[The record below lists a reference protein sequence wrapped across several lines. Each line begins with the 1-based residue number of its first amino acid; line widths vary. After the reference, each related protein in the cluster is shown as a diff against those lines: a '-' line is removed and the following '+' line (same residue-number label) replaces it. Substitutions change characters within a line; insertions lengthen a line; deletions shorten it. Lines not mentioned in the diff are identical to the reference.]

1 MQYDICIKCTEKS
14 VLIAALAPYG
24 LTVTDES
31 GQESMLTASLSH
43 ALSYAGRV
51 IQTPAVI
58 DISTGGVTAEATYLP
73 GEYAVL
79 RADEVLLREI
89 SEATLEGVEILTE
102 PPAGCPTFGGWRV
115 LPAVDI
121 QVARDAACA
130 RLNARRDAIKY
141 GVFTDSHGVRYDV
154 HRDARDNFDGVE
166 SKIANGLVL
175 SAGFT
180 WTDADNTE
188 RPHDNASFLA
198 LTMEILLWSQ
208 AVHAAC
214 VAAKRAVRDDA
225 ADLAGVA
232 TAEAA
237 VSWP

>member
-1 MQYDICIKCTEKS
+1 MQDFCFRATTEAAI
-14 VLIAALAPYG
+14 IAAMNVAGLTAPDEAGDQRPLGDYAYSGRVLDTPGEHDGDGNEVTPPTYLDGVYAAYRATDEQAAAIQAVALPDGVAIVEPPQHLPRFGGEWLAP
-24 LTVTDES
+24 D
-31 GQESMLTASLSH
+31 
-43 ALSYAGRV
+43 
-51 IQTPAVI
+51 
-58 DISTGGVTAEATYLP
+58 
-73 GEYAVL
+73 
-79 RADEVLLREI
+79 
-89 SEATLEGVEILTE
+89 
-102 PPAGCPTFGGWRV
+102 
-115 LPAVDI
+115 VDA
-121 QVARDAACA
+121 ARDAACT

-141 GVFTDSHGVRYDV
+141 GVYVDSHGVRYDV
-154 HRDARDNFDGVE
+154 HRDARDNFAGVE
-166 SKIANGLVL
+166 SKIANGLEL
-175 SAGFT
+175 PEGFT